1 MFIQFIHANII
12 SMYQE
17 ELLGSQLRSLPLLP
31 DVHGLGLLGT
41 RPRGALRS
49 QSARR
54 RRGSE
59 NDNGAVQWT
68 ESGVHSWPMGALLRD
83 GRKWGGGFGGRCSVA
98 GAHCR
103 GSASAA

>member
-1 MFIQFIHANII
+1 MFVQSLFMQILLACARKNCRV
-12 SMYQE
+12 
-17 ELLGSQLRSLPLLP
+17 LDLGSQLRSLLLLP
-31 DVHGLGLLGT
+31 DVQGLGLLGT

-68 ESGVHSWPMGALLRD
+68 ESRVRSWPMGALLRD
-83 GRKWGGGFGGRCSVA
+83 GRKW
-98 GAHCR
+98 
-103 GSASAA
+103 